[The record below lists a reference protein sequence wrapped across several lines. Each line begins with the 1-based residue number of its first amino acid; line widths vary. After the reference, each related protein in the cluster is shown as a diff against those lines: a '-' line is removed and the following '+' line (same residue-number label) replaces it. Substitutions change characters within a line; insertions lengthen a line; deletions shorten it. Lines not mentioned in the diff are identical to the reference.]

1 VRAAIAIAPFALL
14 ATSCGGKSDPYAKSL
29 GMGSEHVEAKG
40 VARVAGVRGVAFT
53 ESGDF
58 TSRPDRG
65 ALTLH
70 FVNGETFREVVTPDA
85 VYIRFQNRW
94 VKAPSYRAPVAL
106 KTPAQLFKAH
116 FPATIKDGLVS
127 HMQVR
132 TPKLTMS
139 IDFSRYGEH
148 VSVTVPRVKGSK

>member
-1 VRAAIAIAPFALL
+1 VRAAIAIAPIALL

-40 VARVAGVRGVAFT
+40 TALVAGVHGVPFT

-58 TSRPDRG
+58 TNRPDRG
-65 ALTLH
+65 MLKLH
-70 FVNGETFREVVTPDA
+70 FVNGGTFREIVTADA
-85 VYIRFQNRW
+85 VYILFQNRW
-94 VKAPSYRAPVAL
+94 VKAPAYSAPVAL

-116 FPATIKDGLVS
+116 FPGTITGGLVR
-127 HMQVR
+127 HMAIR
-132 TPKLTMS
+132 TAKLKMS
-139 IDFSRYGEH
+139 IEYSRYGEH